1 MKDGKDNIVF
11 INEGDEKIKSAN
23 EKYVYLTL

>member
-11 INEGDEKIKSAN
+11 INEGGEKIKSEI